1 MNKKAILCVCVVMAI
16 AVVITLITVSEK
28 SNIGNPVNEKI
39 EIDESLYNN
48 GNVAAEGMEPINKN
62 IVLGNI
68 LQEVKEGNERNLT
81 GLTDIEANKLF
92 NLKDYSGLE
101 KKVAQYESEDE
112 YTEIWLIKISK
123 QEQATSIF
131 RMFNER
137 IESLRNEYKDNVKIS
152 EIINNEKNIIMKQ
165 QNGIAIVIISGNAAE
180 IEKSVDTEFTK

>member
-68 LQEVKEGNERNLT
+68 S
-81 GLTDIEANKLF
+81 DIKL
-92 NLKDYSGLE
+92 LE
-101 KKVAQYESEDE
+101 KNRGLFLPSCRK
-112 YTEIWLIKISK
+112 T
-123 QEQATSIF
+123 
-131 RMFNER
+131 
-137 IESLRNEYKDNVKIS
+137 
-152 EIINNEKNIIMKQ
+152 
-165 QNGIAIVIISGNAAE
+165 
-180 IEKSVDTEFTK
+180 